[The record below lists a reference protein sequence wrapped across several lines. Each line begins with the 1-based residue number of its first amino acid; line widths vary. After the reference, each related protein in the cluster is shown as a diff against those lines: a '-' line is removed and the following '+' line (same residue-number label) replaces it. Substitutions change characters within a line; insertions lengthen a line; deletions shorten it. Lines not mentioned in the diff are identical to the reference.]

1 MPTAAV
7 REGWVFQGLPR
18 RSAGVWIA
26 SPATEVSF
34 LAPPQVTEADRCRDE
49 DSASRPWVGC
59 ERLGEQHILEGMKPA
74 SGASRRHLPTSP
86 FKPPP
91 PAPPV
96 EQFSVNDQ
104 VTHDRYG
111 LGVVVEVE
119 DGVAVIVDFR
129 SQQERI
135 MTPYKKLHKL

>member
-1 MPTAAV
+1 
-7 REGWVFQGLPR
+7 
-18 RSAGVWIA
+18 
-26 SPATEVSF
+26 
-34 LAPPQVTEADRCRDE
+34 
-49 DSASRPWVGC
+49 
-59 ERLGEQHILEGMKPA
+59 MKPA

-111 LGVVVEVE
+111 LGVVVDVE

-135 MTPYKKLHKL
+135 TTPYKKLHKL

>member
-1 MPTAAV
+1 MLV
-7 REGWVFQGLPR
+7 NEL
-18 RSAGVWIA
+18 
-26 SPATEVSF
+26 SPAVQEDAQAGHLQSRKRPRTPGTPTTRTPDGPEVHG
-34 LAPPQVTEADRCRDE
+34 
-49 DSASRPWVGC
+49 VGC
-59 ERLGEQHILEGMKPA
+59 KRFVEQHILDEMKPA

-119 DGVAVIVDFR
+119 EGVAVIVDFR

-135 MTPYKKLHKL
+135 LTPYKKLHKL

>member
-1 MPTAAV
+1 
-7 REGWVFQGLPR
+7 
-18 RSAGVWIA
+18 
-26 SPATEVSF
+26 
-34 LAPPQVTEADRCRDE
+34 
-49 DSASRPWVGC
+49 
-59 ERLGEQHILEGMKPA
+59 MKPA

-96 EQFSVNDQ
+96 EQFNVNDQ

-111 LGVVVEVE
+111 LGVVLEVE

-135 MTPYKKLHKL
+135 LTPYKKLHKL